1 MTPVARPAQWWLN
14 IALFAGTAA
23 LILWLLAGVAGPL
36 LTAWLLAYLLVPL
49 VERFER
55 LGLKRDHATLLV
67 FLLGITGITL
77 AFILLLPP
85 LATQIAHFI
94 DALPDAMQRL
104 KEQTSPWLQTRL
116 GLDIGDEIDRWI
128 QWLREQASGMNLKS
142 LSPWAHWGLSAVSNV
157 FGAVLGAFK
166 ILLIPL
172 FAFYLLHDWPHIIG
186 ALRRRLPAA
195 GRRTVLRLVREID
208 DIISAFLRGQFT
220 VCMILAGFYSAGL
233 SIVGLP
239 FSLAIGLVSGLL
251 AFIPYVGLI
260 TGLCAA
266 ALIALWH
273 FGVDQHLLGVLTV
286 FGVVHL
292 IEAFYLAPKV
302 LGDKLGLHPLVIL
315 LALTIAADR
324 FGFVGVLLAVPVTA
338 AGTVL
343 LREVDRRYR
352 ESRLMRRG

>member
-1 MTPVARPAQWWLN
+1 MNLSARPAQWWLN
-14 IALFAGTAA
+14 AGLFAGTAA
-23 LILWLLAGVAGPL
+23 LMLWLLAGVAGHL

-49 VERFER
+49 VEQLNR

-67 FLLGITGITL
+67 FLLGITVLVL
-77 AFILLLPP
+77 ALVLLLPP
-85 LATQIAHFI
+85 LVTQIAHFMH
-94 DALPDAMQRL
+94 ALPDAVLRL
-104 KEQTSPWLQTRL
+104 KEQTAPWVQAHL
-116 GLDIGDEIDRWI
+116 GIDIGDEIDRWS

-142 LSPWAHWGLSAVSNV
+142 LSPWAHWGLSAVSSV
-157 FGAVLGAFK
+157 FGAILGAFK

-172 FAFYLLHDWPHIIG
+172 FAFYLLHDWPRIIR
-186 ALRRRLPAA
+186 AMRRRLPPA
-195 GRRTVLRLVREID
+195 GRETVLRLVRD
-208 DIISAFLRGQFT
+208 MDAIISAFLRGQFT
-220 VCMILAGFYSAGL
+220 VCLILAGFYSVGL
-233 SIVGLP
+233 SVVGIP
-239 FSLAIGLVSGLL
+239 FSLAIGLASGLL

-260 TGLCAA
+260 TGFCAA
-266 ALIALWH
+266 ALISLWH
-273 FGVDQHLLGVLTV
+273 FGVDQHLIGVLVV
-286 FGVVHL
+286 FSVVHL

-352 ESRLMRRG
+352 ESQPLQRG